1 MLLPPGNALSARI
14 APEFTPE
21 KPTRCKTIY
30 SQEMI
35 MMQENAAVTRVTQ
48 QKTSAVTVEEIA
60 MLHKVRRILKPGS
73 DVMLRLDSKGKTKV
87 YRLTQETA

>member
-1 MLLPPGNALSARI
+1 
-14 APEFTPE
+14 
-21 KPTRCKTIY
+21 
-30 SQEMI
+30 
-35 MMQENAAVTRVTQ
+35 MMQENAAVTRIAQ
-48 QKTSAVTVEEIA
+48 QQTSAVTVEEIA

>member
-1 MLLPPGNALSARI
+1 
-14 APEFTPE
+14 
-21 KPTRCKTIY
+21 
-30 SQEMI
+30 

-48 QKTSAVTVEEIA
+48 QQKPAVTVEEIA
-60 MLHKVRRILKPGS
+60 MVHKLRRILKPGS